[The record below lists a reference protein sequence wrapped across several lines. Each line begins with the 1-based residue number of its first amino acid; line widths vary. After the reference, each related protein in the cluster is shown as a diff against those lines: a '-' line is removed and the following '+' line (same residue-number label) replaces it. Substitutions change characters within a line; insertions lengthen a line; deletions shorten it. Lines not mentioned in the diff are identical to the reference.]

1 MKENSQYT
9 IDQNRSNRFRLFF
22 HMDFAYFLSVFIR
35 VNPWFH
41 LFFRPSAPS
50 FQT

>member
-9 IDQNRSNRFRLFF
+9 IDQYRSNCFRPFL
-22 HMDFAYFLSVFIR
+22 HMDLGFFLSVFIR

-41 LFFRPSAPS
+41 LFFRHSVPS
-50 FQT
+50 FQS